1 MIRVVLADDEP
12 FARSCMLN
20 NIDWKANGCEIAG
33 VCKNGLEVIEL
44 LKTAQADVLV
54 TDIKMPHMDGLELV
68 KYIRDRQMDLRVI
81 IISGYEEFEYAKRAI
96 DYKVDGY
103 LLKPIVPDELLE
115 KIRQVG
121 ADIQEKRAQRAA
133 EDMPRALF
141 ARALKSEDYE
151 IPADYAALEDWFY
164 AVVCIHVNAGET
176 PQAQN
181 EMFTALEAPEA
192 GVYYFK
198 RIWNHSVF
206 LAASADSAECRDRVE
221 KLTADVSRV
230 LEDAGMP
237 GFNITTSNICAGLDS
252 ILCAH
257 EEASKAM
264 LLRGI
269 TGSGKTFFGW
279 KHYKVEYRLFRED
292 ILAIDHEVRK
302 GRLDSALSQ
311 LNAVFEHFARENCSM
326 IDVQMFSEN
335 LLFALN
341 ENEHFSRIAETDEE
355 YAEGCMKIFMAE
367 SPERIREG
375 LEEIVHSL
383 INRTGSRE
391 GTVESLIENAKEYV
405 RSNLRDPELSLNK
418 VARYLNHN
426 LSYFSYVFSNA
437 TNMTLSKYIIVQ
449 RMEAACDLLK
459 NTDGRIAEI
468 SEMVGYQNSNY
479 FSKLFKREKGMTP
492 KEYRQLYRGTSEE

>member
-1 MIRVVLADDEP
+1 
-12 FARSCMLN
+12 
-20 NIDWKANGCEIAG
+20 
-33 VCKNGLEVIEL
+33 
-44 LKTAQADVLV
+44 
-54 TDIKMPHMDGLELV
+54 
-68 KYIRDRQMDLRVI
+68 
-81 IISGYEEFEYAKRAI
+81 
-96 DYKVDGY
+96 
-103 LLKPIVPDELLE
+103 
-115 KIRQVG
+115 
-121 ADIQEKRAQRAA
+121 
-133 EDMPRALF
+133 
-141 ARALKSEDYE
+141 
-151 IPADYAALEDWFY
+151 
-164 AVVCIHVNAGET
+164 
-176 PQAQN
+176 
-181 EMFTALEAPEA
+181 
-192 GVYYFK
+192 
-198 RIWNHSVF
+198 
-206 LAASADSAECRDRVE
+206 
-221 KLTADVSRV
+221 
-230 LEDAGMP
+230 
-237 GFNITTSNICAGLDS
+237 
-252 ILCAH
+252 
-257 EEASKAM
+257 
-264 LLRGI
+264 
-269 TGSGKTFFGW
+269 
-279 KHYKVEYRLFRED
+279 
-292 ILAIDHEVRK
+292 
-302 GRLDSALSQ
+302 
-311 LNAVFEHFARENCSM
+311 M

-459 NTDGRIAEI
+459 NTDGRIAEV